1 MTKAAIDKLLK
12 LKLEYKEA
20 TGKDY
25 APAAGGQPQGKQDKK
40 KVWLEE
46 KMCETFSNTRLE
58 IHLQKFLNWFS
69 VRGEKVLIKKII
81 LTPIMNFR

>member
-25 APAAGGQPQGKQDKK
+25 APAAGGQQQGGKQDKK
-40 KVWLEE
+40 KVG
-46 KMCETFSNTRLE
+46 K
-58 IHLQKFLNWFS
+58 
-69 VRGEKVLIKKII
+69 
-81 LTPIMNFR
+81 